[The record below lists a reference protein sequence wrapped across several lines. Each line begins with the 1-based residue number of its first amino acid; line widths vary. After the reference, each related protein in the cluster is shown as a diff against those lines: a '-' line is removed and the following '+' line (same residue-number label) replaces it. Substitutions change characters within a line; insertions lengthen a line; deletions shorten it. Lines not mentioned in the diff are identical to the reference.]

1 MARAKW
7 LVPTVV
13 NLAALIQ
20 AAQVHFS
27 LELTWQKGSPNG
39 FERELIFVN
48 NQFPGPPLIMDEG
61 DDVTIEVTNHL
72 PFNQSIHFHGIR
84 QQGTPWADGVSGLS
98 QWGIRPGQKY
108 TYKWQA
114 DQYGTYWYHSHDK
127 ARLMDG
133 LYGAIYIR
141 PSSADSPVSMI
152 SSDPK
157 DIEAMENARR
167 NPQLVVLSDWDHL
180 TSDAYMQAEMDTGYD
195 IFCSDSILVNG
206 QGSVYCKDPEEL
218 TDMQASE
225 VKAIVNAT
233 LTDKGC
239 DPFLP
244 RLQGFWD
251 HNPDALPGNL
261 NSGCIPSEG
270 LESVFQVDPD
280 DEWASFNFISAAG
293 IKALVISIDEHPM
306 YVYEV
311 DGRSVEPQLAHS
323 IPIYNGQRYSVMVR
337 LDQDPGNYTI
347 RVAGNGNQV
356 ISGFSTLKYRG
367 GDLNQRQSIPYINYG
382 GLNTTSSVIPL
393 DTTSLPPYPA
403 IQPATYADDFHL
415 LTLGRINSS
424 WEWTLDG
431 TSFLPAN
438 LAEIEPVL
446 FNPQTPE
453 LASALKIE
461 TKNNTWVDIVFQL
474 AIPEGTYLQPPHPI
488 HKHSNKA
495 FLIGASQ
502 GKFNWSSIDDAAQ
515 ESPDSFYEIPT
526 FRDTFVTSPAG
537 EAWVAIRYHVENP
550 GAFLLH
556 CHTETHLASGMGMVL
571 LDGIDAWPELPTF
584 VK

>member
-39 FERELIFVN
+39 VEREFIFVN
-48 NQFPGPPLIMDEG
+48 DQFPGPPLILDEG
-61 DDVTIEVTNHL
+61 DDV
-72 PFNQSIHFHGIR
+72 S
-84 QQGTPWADGVSGLS
+84 GTPWADGVSGLS

-108 TYKWQA
+108 TYKWHA

-127 ARLMDG
+127 ARMMDG

-141 PSSADSPVSMI
+141 PSSGDSPVSMI
-152 SSDPK
+152 SSDPT

-167 NPQLVVLSDWDHL
+167 DPQLVLLSDWDHL

-218 TDMQASE
+218 TDMQAPE
-225 VKAIVNAT
+225 VKAI
-233 LTDKGC
+233 
-239 DPFLP
+239 
-244 RLQGFWD
+244 LQGFWE
-251 HNPDALPGNL
+251 HHPDALPGNL

-270 LESVFQVDPD
+270 LQSVFQVDSD
-280 DEWASFNFISAAG
+280 DEWVSFNFISAAG
-293 IKALVISIDEHPM
+293 IKALVLSIDEHPM

-337 LDQDPGNYTI
+337 LDQNPGNYTVRI
-347 RVAGNGNQV
+347 AGNGNQV
-356 ISGFSTLKYRG
+356 ISGFATLSYRG
-367 GDLNQRQSIPYINYG
+367 GDENQRQSIPYITYG
-382 GLNTTSSVIPL
+382 GLNTTSSVISL
-393 DTTSLPPYPA
+393 NTTSLPPYPP

-438 LAEIEPVL
+438 LAEIQPVL
-446 FNPQTPE
+446 FNPQTTE

-502 GKFNWSSIDDAAQ
+502 GKFNWSSISDAAKD
-515 ESPDSFYEIPT
+515 SPGSFYEVPT
-526 FRDTFVTSPAG
+526 YRDTFVTSPAG

-556 CHTETHLASGMGMVL
+556 CHTETHLASGMGMVI
-571 LDGIDAWPELPTF
+571 LDGIDAWPELPTI
-584 VK
+584 